1 MKYIFAIFMAL
12 MIVGCEKSA
21 ESLADSTNIDAKIF
35 EFASL
40 KEQADEGAG
49 ELENSIK
56 AMSKF
61 YLLEGEISDYR
72 AQIYLTLMMTKRL
85 ENTDLGAE
93 SGAQSSMPNAESG
106 AEINTESSAEF
117 GAQKSPIK
125 ISGKIILLDS
135 ASVDSAKNGA
145 ESKQIFSISGEAHLG
160 AKAQNLPLVLE
171 HINGEKQILEVNIYE
186 NGAISGKIRDKGFFK
201 IGAEAQFQKAQNL
214 PNEVSLLNESI
225 AQKLT
230 GKDFD
235 GSAREFSR
243 NISIQTPRIAG
254 QGEAI
259 AKINETLKN
268 SANFAEQGDDGSYN
282 FEGISDFEVEYIDEK
297 VIVFNHYIY
306 VYSGGAHGTYSNDG
320 VAFSLASGEQLS
332 NEASA
337 LLKDAG
343 DVRLLSLVNARLDDE
358 YGDSI
363 EGEVALS
370 KFRITSSGIELYW
383 GIYEIAPYAVGI
395 VRINFTFAEL
405 AEFVKADSAY
415 AYLFNL

>member
-12 MIVGCEKSA
+12 MIVACDKGA
-21 ESLADSTNIDAKIF
+21 ESLVDSANLDAKIF

-40 KEQADEGAG
+40 KEQADSSVGT
-49 ELENSIK
+49 LENATK

-61 YLLEGEISDYR
+61 YLLEGKIGEKD
-72 AQIYLTLMMTKRL
+72 AQIYLTLAMTKRL
-85 ENTDLGAE
+85 ESADLGAE
-93 SGAQSSMPNAESG
+93 SSTHSNMTNAES
-106 AEINTESSAEF
+106 S
-117 GAQKSPIK
+117 AQKSPIK
-125 ISGKIILLDS
+125 ISGKIVVQDS
-135 ASVDSAKNGA
+135 ASADSATQGA
-145 ESKQIFSISGEAHLG
+145 ESTKQIFSISGEAYLD

-171 HINGEKQILEVNIYE
+171 GANGEKQILEVNIYE
-186 NGAISGKIRDKGFFK
+186 NGALSGKIRDEGFFK
-201 IGAEAQFQKAQNL
+201 VGAEANFQKAQNL
-214 PNEVSLLNESI
+214 PNEISLLNESI

-235 GSAREFSR
+235 GSAREFSH
-243 NISIQTPRIAG
+243 NLSIQTPKILG

-259 AKINETLKN
+259 AKINEMLKN

-297 VIVFNHYIY
+297 VIVFNNYIY

-337 LLKDAG
+337 LLKDVG
-343 DVRLLSLVNARLDDE
+343 DARLLSLVNARLSEE

-363 EGEVALS
+363 EDNVALS
-370 KFRITSSGIELYW
+370 KFKITSSGVEFYW

-405 AEFVKADSAY
+405 AEFIKEDSVY
-415 AYLFNL
+415 AYLFNLQK